1 MLRKIDHVVLTT
13 AQPEACADFYQKL
26 GFRFVD
32 RGERYEFMAGDF
44 KLNVHFAGMEL
55 EPKAAHVQTG
65 SADLCFEVDSLGTLC
80 QQLAAAGIPVERGPV
95 ARHGVWG
102 QMQSVY
108 VRDPDG
114 NLLEFCEY

>member
-1 MLRKIDHVVLTT
+1 MLKKIDHVVLTT

-26 GFRFVD
+26 GFHFVD
-32 RGERYEFMAGDF
+32 RGDRFEFMAGDF
-44 KLNVHFAGMEL
+44 KLNVHFAGREL

-65 SADLCFEVDSLGTLC
+65 SVDLCFEVTS
-80 QQLAAAGIPVERGPV
+80 LAAFCEILRRSEIGIERGPV
-95 ARHGVWG
+95 VRHGVWG
-102 QMQSVY
+102 KMQSVY

>member
-44 KLNVHFAGMEL
+44 KLNVHFAGREL

-65 SADLCFEVDSLGTLC
+65 SAHSPVDSTIGLHIIT
-80 QQLAAAGIPVERGPV
+80 P
-95 ARHGVWG
+95 GVI
-102 QMQSVY
+102 
-108 VRDPDG
+108 
-114 NLLEFCEY
+114 

>member
-44 KLNVHFAGMEL
+44 KLNVHFAGREL
-55 EPKAAHVQTG
+55 EPKAAHV
-65 SADLCFEVDSLGTLC
+65 
-80 QQLAAAGIPVERGPV
+80 
-95 ARHGVWG
+95 
-102 QMQSVY
+102 
-108 VRDPDG
+108 
-114 NLLEFCEY
+114 